1 MSNLSIESEVSLSLD
16 GKVIENP
23 RRIADYGSSQIY
35 RIKVEVPRTSGIIDE
50 FFVNYSSDLNVN
62 LKEGLYISIKGDIR
76 SLNKKNSDFVIESY
90 VNATEITILDEEPE
104 TYTNDVYIKFAE
116 LYEFVE
122 FRNSYNDD
130 SKKVAVIKLKL
141 QRKHG
146 RYSYFKVSSWNAN
159 AIYLNSVYK
168 DTEFLD
174 VKCRLQSYIS
184 KKSGN
189 LYMHLVA
196 YYVTKSEV

>member
-1 MSNLSIESEVSLSLD
+1 MIKANGIYKSFGNINVLKGVDLRLVADSPLSDLSLC
-16 GKVIENP
+16 
-23 RRIADYGSSQIY
+23 
-35 RIKVEVPRTSGIIDE
+35 
-50 FFVNYSSDLNVN
+50 SSDERNDCFYDEIDLNID

-130 SKKVAVIKLKL
+130 S
-141 QRKHG
+141 
-146 RYSYFKVSSWNAN
+146 
-159 AIYLNSVYK
+159 
-168 DTEFLD
+168 
-174 VKCRLQSYIS
+174 
-184 KKSGN
+184 
-189 LYMHLVA
+189 
-196 YYVTKSEV
+196 